1 MKQIASTDFQ
11 IIPEQELALRF
22 APDSKLPTAQL
33 FGLPLV
39 KAERGQ
45 MARRIVSKARR
56 GRETVVNFINAHC
69 INTAR
74 ADRAYRD
81 ALKDSDMLLPDGV
94 GMEIAARMAGRALGD
109 NLNGTDLYP
118 EICAEAACEGV
129 GLFLLGGAPGV
140 AADAAGWA
148 KSRHKALRICG
159 TQHGYYDQ
167 ADEDAVIAMINASQ
181 AGILFVG
188 FGVPLQEKWIERNR
202 HRIDVPVILGVGGL
216 FDYYSGRI
224 PRAPILVRACK
235 SEWMW
240 RLAMEPRRLAQRY
253 LLGNAAFLLH
263 AAAAAAEIRGW
274 NDRAYDATK
283 RALDVTVAMLA
294 LIVLLPLLLLTAL
307 AIWTEDRGPIF
318 FFQTRIG
325 ADGVPFRMVKFRSMF
340 TDAEARKTALLA
352 TSDRQ
357 GASFKMRRDPRIT
370 RVGRIIRRL
379 SIDELPQLFN
389 VLGGSM
395 AIVGPRPALA
405 SEVGTYRHA
414 QWERLGG
421 KPGITC
427 SWQVSG
433 RADIPF
439 HRQAIMDRAYL
450 RRRNILMD
458 MRLMVQTIPAVIG
471 GRGAY

>member
-1 MKQIASTDFQ
+1 
-11 IIPEQELALRF
+11 
-22 APDSKLPTAQL
+22 
-33 FGLPLV
+33 
-39 KAERGQ
+39 
-45 MARRIVSKARR
+45 
-56 GRETVVNFINAHC
+56 
-69 INTAR
+69 
-74 ADRAYRD
+74 
-81 ALKDSDMLLPDGV
+81 
-94 GMEIAARMAGRALGD
+94 
-109 NLNGTDLYP
+109 
-118 EICAEAACEGV
+118 
-129 GLFLLGGAPGV
+129 
-140 AADAAGWA
+140 
-148 KSRHKALRICG
+148 
-159 TQHGYYDQ
+159 
-167 ADEDAVIAMINASQ
+167 
-181 AGILFVG
+181 
-188 FGVPLQEKWIERNR
+188 
-202 HRIDVPVILGVGGL
+202 
-216 FDYYSGRI
+216 
-224 PRAPILVRACK
+224 
-235 SEWMW
+235 
-240 RLAMEPRRLAQRY
+240 
-253 LLGNAAFLLH
+253 
-263 AAAAAAEIRGW
+263 
-274 NDRAYDATK
+274 
-283 RALDVTVAMLA
+283 
-294 LIVLLPLLLLTAL
+294 
-307 AIWTEDRGPIF
+307 
-318 FFQTRIG
+318 
-325 ADGVPFRMVKFRSMF
+325 MVKFRSMF